1 MLSRKEGFTKIEQI
15 IQNIALAIS
24 EGSSLAISLPSE
36 RLKAPPSRKRDDKGG
51 KKLRLQ
57 AVLQHLYQQLQ
68 QQDPQQQD
76 RATLAALLQTVV
88 AKQQQLAAL
97 QQNLIQLKV
106 AQDIQLSRINYTLD
120 QSCLIISS

>member
-15 IQNIALAIS
+15 IQNNALPIS

-36 RLKAPPSRKRDDKGG
+36 KLKAPLSRKRDDQGG
-51 KKLRLQ
+51 KKFRLQ
-57 AVLQHLYQQLQ
+57 AVLQHLSQQLQ

-76 RATLAALLQTVV
+76 QATLAALLQTVV

-97 QQNLIQLKV
+97 QKNLTQLEV
-106 AQDIQLSRINYTLD
+106 A
-120 QSCLIISS
+120 

>member
-15 IQNIALAIS
+15 IQNNALPIS

-76 RATLAALLQTVV
+76 RAD
-88 AKQQQLAAL
+88 LAAL